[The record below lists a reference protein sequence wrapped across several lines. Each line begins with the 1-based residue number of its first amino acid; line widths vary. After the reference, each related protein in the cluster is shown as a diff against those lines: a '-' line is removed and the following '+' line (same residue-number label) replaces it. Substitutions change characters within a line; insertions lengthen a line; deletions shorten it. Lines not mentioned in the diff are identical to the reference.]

1 MRGRHYAFLIAAV
14 AGLLLT
20 ACGGGAKQVQPTP
33 VPPEPR
39 IVQEPAPPVPEE
51 PVAAPE
57 PALALAPIYFD
68 FDKSDIRTD
77 QRGPLADNAKLLES
91 HGDVTRVVI
100 EGHCDER
107 GTNEYN
113 MALGQR
119 RADSVKNYLVNYGIP
134 RTKLSTLSYGE
145 ERPMDPGHTEAAWAR
160 NRRSEFVIQK

>member
-1 MRGRHYAFLIAAV
+1 VRGRHYAFLVAV
-14 AGLLLT
+14 AAGLVLV

-39 IVQEPAPPVPEE
+39 IVQEPPPPVPEE
-51 PVAAPE
+51 PVVAPE
-57 PALALAPIYFD
+57 PKLVLAPVYFD
-68 FDKSDIRTD
+68 FDRSDIRSD
-77 QRGPLADNAKLLES
+77 QRGPLAENAKSLET
-91 HGDVTRVVI
+91 HDEVTRVVI

-119 RADSVKNYLVNYGIP
+119 RADSVKNYLANYGIP

-145 ERPMDPGHTEAAWAR
+145 ERPADPGHTESAWAK
-160 NRRSEFVIQK
+160 NRRVEFVIQK